1 MIIDKKT
8 WKTVET
14 PDKIQLLAQCI
25 SELQKYDL
33 ITSRQYLQQM
43 KLVISI
49 INDLYAQV
57 VPVIEINDVLGVEQL
72 NHKLPRGT
80 QYFTSPSL
88 SPSMRERALE
98 RSKCYCIFQGVF

>member
-1 MIIDKKT
+1 MIDKKP
-8 WKTVET
+8 WETVET
-14 PDKIQLLAQCI
+14 PDKIQLLAQHI

-49 INDLYAQV
+49 INDLYAQL
-57 VPVIEINDVLGVEQL
+57 VPVIEINDVLGIEQL
-72 NHKLPRGT
+72 NHKLPRET

-88 SPSMRERALE
+88 APSMRESILE
-98 RSKCYCIFQGVF
+98 RSKCYCIYQGVF

>member
-1 MIIDKKT
+1 MIIDKKL

-14 PDKIQLLAQCI
+14 PDKIQLLAQYI

-49 INDLYAQV
+49 INDLYTQL
-57 VPVIEINDVLGVEQL
+57 VPFVEINDVLGVEHL
-72 NHKLPRGT
+72 NHKLPIET
-80 QYFTSPSL
+80 QYFTSPSV
-88 SPSMRERALE
+88 SPSMRESALE
-98 RSKCYCIFQGVF
+98 RSKCYCIYQGVF